1 MNREACLSLNK
12 QDFSTITLNSTT
24 MILFSLSSFE
34 AGQYV
39 DFQEVVCITGDGNYS
54 YICLNDGRRLLV
66 SKCLEQLEPRLPRQQ
81 FLRIH
86 KRIKLTDGKVYTVAR
101 RRWPRIN
108 SYFKKKVH
116 RER

>member
-1 MNREACLSLNK
+1 
-12 QDFSTITLNSTT
+12 

-39 DFQEVVCITGDGNYS
+39 DFEEVVCITGDGNYS

-86 KRIKLTDGKVYTVAR
+86 KRYLINLHFVESIVPKQIKLTDGKTYTVAR

-116 RER
+116 KG